1 MKVGCPEELLFDLVE
16 GEEHREVALADGAL
30 SYAVASCRS
39 GPCAGTIVLI
49 HGVGSNASRWEEFT
63 EQTPL
68 REGWRI
74 IRLDLRG
81 HGASESREKATLEI
95 HAADLMR
102 VLDDAG
108 IEKAVLVGHSLGAQI
123 AMRAAVLYPD
133 RIQGMVLMD
142 PLVTS
147 ALTPSALA
155 HRRKY
160 PLLVTVEFLA
170 RMLNALGI
178 RRRMPHYSLR
188 AHDRK
193 AREMLVRG
201 GDALQAFIDEYSS
214 PLKDLGHIHTA
225 CYMRD
230 ILEVGR
236 ETPDLSGVGFPVLVI
251 GASSGTFTDAGRM
264 QEWVRSLRDG
274 SWAVVNCFH
283 WPLTECPEEVSRIIE
298 EWIGRE
304 FRG

>member
-160 PLLVTVEFLA
+160 PPEAATPC
-170 RMLNALGI
+170 R
-178 RRRMPHYSLR
+178 P
-188 AHDRK
+188 
-193 AREMLVRG
+193 
-201 GDALQAFIDEYSS
+201 SS
-214 PLKDLGHIHTA
+214 TNTRPRSRTSA
-225 CYMRD
+225 
-230 ILEVGR
+230 
-236 ETPDLSGVGFPVLVI
+236 
-251 GASSGTFTDAGRM
+251 TFTPPATCATFSKWAAKRLI
-264 QEWVRSLRDG
+264 SPASG
-274 SWAVVNCFH
+274 SPCW
-283 WPLTECPEEVSRIIE
+283 
-298 EWIGRE
+298 
-304 FRG
+304 

>member
-1 MKVGCPEELLFDLVE
+1 MGCPEELLFDLVE

-108 IEKAVLVGHSLGAQI
+108 IEKAVPVGHSLGAQI

-188 AHDRK
+188 AHDR
-193 AREMLVRG
+193 
-201 GDALQAFIDEYSS
+201 
-214 PLKDLGHIHTA
+214 
-225 CYMRD
+225 
-230 ILEVGR
+230 
-236 ETPDLSGVGFPVLVI
+236 
-251 GASSGTFTDAGRM
+251 
-264 QEWVRSLRDG
+264 
-274 SWAVVNCFH
+274 
-283 WPLTECPEEVSRIIE
+283 
-298 EWIGRE
+298 
-304 FRG
+304 

>member
-108 IEKAVLVGHSLGAQI
+108 IEKAVLVGHSLGAH
-123 AMRAAVLYPD
+123 ASVGHAAARRLSVSAVADLGSASLSFSSLSGWAERGLRD
-133 RIQGMVLMD
+133 RFV
-142 PLVTS
+142 
-147 ALTPSALA
+147 ALTDAVWRVLRTIEQSA
-155 HRRKY
+155 
-160 PLLVTVEFLA
+160 
-170 RMLNALGI
+170 
-178 RRRMPHYSLR
+178 
-188 AHDRK
+188 
-193 AREMLVRG
+193 
-201 GDALQAFIDEYSS
+201 
-214 PLKDLGHIHTA
+214 
-225 CYMRD
+225 
-230 ILEVGR
+230 
-236 ETPDLSGVGFPVLVI
+236 
-251 GASSGTFTDAGRM
+251 
-264 QEWVRSLRDG
+264 
-274 SWAVVNCFH
+274 
-283 WPLTECPEEVSRIIE
+283 
-298 EWIGRE
+298 
-304 FRG
+304 

>member
-16 GEEHREVALADGAL
+16 GEEHREVALADVAL

-193 AREMLVRG
+193 AREMLAEAATPCRP
-201 GDALQAFIDEYSS
+201 SS
-214 PLKDLGHIHTA
+214 TNTRPRSRTSA
-225 CYMRD
+225 
-230 ILEVGR
+230 
-236 ETPDLSGVGFPVLVI
+236 
-251 GASSGTFTDAGRM
+251 TFTPPATCATFSKWAAKRLI
-264 QEWVRSLRDG
+264 SPASG
-274 SWAVVNCFH
+274 SPCW
-283 WPLTECPEEVSRIIE
+283 
-298 EWIGRE
+298 
-304 FRG
+304 

>member
-1 MKVGCPEELLFDLVE
+1 MGCPEELLFDLVE

-178 RRRMPHYSLR
+178 RRRMPHYQPQG
-188 AHDRK
+188 
-193 AREMLVRG
+193 ARPQGAGDVGPRRRRPAGLHRRILVPAQGPRPHSHRLLH
-201 GDALQAFIDEYSS
+201 ARHS
-214 PLKDLGHIHTA
+214 
-225 CYMRD
+225 R
-230 ILEVGR
+230 
-236 ETPDLSGVGFPVLVI
+236 SGPRN
-251 GASSGTFTDAGRM
+251 A
-264 QEWVRSLRDG
+264 
-274 SWAVVNCFH
+274 
-283 WPLTECPEEVSRIIE
+283 
-298 EWIGRE
+298 
-304 FRG
+304 

>member
-102 VLDDAG
+102 VLG
-108 IEKAVLVGHSLGAQI
+108 
-123 AMRAAVLYPD
+123 
-133 RIQGMVLMD
+133 
-142 PLVTS
+142 
-147 ALTPSALA
+147 
-155 HRRKY
+155 
-160 PLLVTVEFLA
+160 
-170 RMLNALGI
+170 
-178 RRRMPHYSLR
+178 RRRH
-188 AHDRK
+188 
-193 AREMLVRG
+193 
-201 GDALQAFIDEYSS
+201 
-214 PLKDLGHIHTA
+214 
-225 CYMRD
+225 
-230 ILEVGR
+230 
-236 ETPDLSGVGFPVLVI
+236 
-251 GASSGTFTDAGRM
+251 
-264 QEWVRSLRDG
+264 
-274 SWAVVNCFH
+274 
-283 WPLTECPEEVSRIIE
+283 
-298 EWIGRE
+298 
-304 FRG
+304 

>member
-1 MKVGCPEELLFDLVE
+1 
-16 GEEHREVALADGAL
+16 
-30 SYAVASCRS
+30 
-39 GPCAGTIVLI
+39 
-49 HGVGSNASRWEEFT
+49 
-63 EQTPL
+63 
-68 REGWRI
+68 
-74 IRLDLRG
+74 
-81 HGASESREKATLEI
+81 
-95 HAADLMR
+95 
-102 VLDDAG
+102 
-108 IEKAVLVGHSLGAQI
+108 
-123 AMRAAVLYPD
+123 MRAAVLYPD

-193 AREMLVRG
+193 AREMLARG

-230 ILEVGR
+230 ILEVGQESSR
-236 ETPDLSGVGFPVLVI
+236 RFLGRRQLFPLASDGMFRGGEPHHRGMDRKGVPRLSG
-251 GASSGTFTDAGRM
+251 
-264 QEWVRSLRDG
+264 SL
-274 SWAVVNCFH
+274 
-283 WPLTECPEEVSRIIE
+283 
-298 EWIGRE
+298 
-304 FRG
+304 

>member
-1 MKVGCPEELLFDLVE
+1 MGCPEELLFDLVE

-133 RIQGMVLMD
+133 RIQGMGRTTARRGRCW
-142 PLVTS
+142 PE
-147 ALTPSALA
+147 AATPCRPSSTNTRPRSRTLA
-155 HRRKY
+155 
-160 PLLVTVEFLA
+160 
-170 RMLNALGI
+170 
-178 RRRMPHYSLR
+178 
-188 AHDRK
+188 
-193 AREMLVRG
+193 
-201 GDALQAFIDEYSS
+201 
-214 PLKDLGHIHTA
+214 
-225 CYMRD
+225 
-230 ILEVGR
+230 
-236 ETPDLSGVGFPVLVI
+236 
-251 GASSGTFTDAGRM
+251 TFTPPATCATFSKWAAKRLI
-264 QEWVRSLRDG
+264 SPASG
-274 SWAVVNCFH
+274 SPCW
-283 WPLTECPEEVSRIIE
+283 
-298 EWIGRE
+298 
-304 FRG
+304 